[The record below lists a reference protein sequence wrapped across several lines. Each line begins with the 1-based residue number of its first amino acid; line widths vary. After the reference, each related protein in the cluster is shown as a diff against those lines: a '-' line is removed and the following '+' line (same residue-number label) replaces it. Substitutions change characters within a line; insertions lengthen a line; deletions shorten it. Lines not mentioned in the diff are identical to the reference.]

1 MPYTSTS
8 TLAQLIGDAIVPSQ
22 IRNLGGAFTAYVDRF
37 DPYADQHWTQ
47 TGADW
52 ASSDYYDRAKI
63 YYTWWIG
70 TGDNEYLSRANALAL
85 DYRTNYLEA
94 NQYGTSAHWSQIGG
108 VALHAAITGD
118 AASLRAVGAVADTFT
133 APYYLDNLG
142 RTDAAAAM
150 DNRVQA
156 RVLESFLYA
165 QELAAP
171 SQAQPGRDWGA
182 LLHKSLDAI
191 LATQSADGAY
201 RFMQPLQQGYN
212 KPFMVGLLNDA
223 LIRYYETFDA
233 DPRIP
238 DAIRKSIDY
247 MWSNDWVSSAR
258 AFKYIEGTVAGEGD
272 ATPAPDLNNLIVNGF
287 GFIYKL
293 TGDTTYRDRG
303 DAVFSGGV
311 DNAWLAGSKQFN
323 EEYTSSYK
331 YLAYTHPE
339 LASVWSQPTDT
350 TAPTPVTIVDPV
362 KVINGTV
369 GADQL
374 TGGAGLDSISGGA
387 GNDVLTG
394 LGGNDTLLG
403 GAGNDTL
410 AGGVGADQLDG
421 GDGFDTAD
429 YSVAPGGVTVRLDQP
444 SANTGEAAGDRYVS
458 IEGLSGSG
466 YADLLAGDEN
476 ANSLFG
482 AGGADTLVGNG
493 GNDWIGGGLGNDW
506 LSGGAGDD
514 GLDGGDGNDTL
525 IGGSGKSDLRGGKG
539 ADLFVFS
546 NADNA
551 TNTVRDFERADQ
563 LKFIGF
569 GFTKGTDVL
578 AAIHQQGKDVVFQ
591 SQGDTITF
599 QATDLSTLKALAS
612 GWLFE

>member
-1 MPYTSTS
+1 MTYTSTS

-22 IRNLGGAFTAYVDRF
+22 IKNLGGAFATYVDSF
-37 DPYADQHWTQ
+37 DRYADQHWSQ
-47 TGADW
+47 TGANW
-52 ASSDYYDRAKI
+52 ATSDYYDRAKI
-63 YYTWWIG
+63 YYAWWVG

-94 NQYGTSAHWSQIGG
+94 NKYGASAHWSQIGG
-108 VALHAAITGD
+108 VAMHAVITGD

-133 APYYLDNLG
+133 SSYYLDNLG
-142 RTDAAAAM
+142 RTDAAAEM

-156 RVLESFLYA
+156 RVLEAFLYA

-238 DAIRKSIDY
+238 QAIRKSIDY
-247 MWSNDWVSSAR
+247 MWANDWVASAK
-258 AFKYIEGTVAGEGD
+258 AFKYLEGTVAGEGD

-293 TGDTTYRDRG
+293 TGDATYRERG
-303 DAVFSGGV
+303 DAVFAGSV
-311 DNAWLAGSKQFN
+311 ENAWLAGSKQFN
-323 EEYTSSYK
+323 QEYTSSYK
-331 YLAYTHPE
+331 YLAYTHAD
-339 LASVWSQPTDT
+339 LSSVWAQAA
-350 TAPTPVTIVDPV
+350 APAPAPVVVDPV
-362 KVINGTV
+362 TVIDGTS

-374 TGGAGLDSISGGA
+374 QGGSGLDSISGGT
-387 GNDVLTG
+387 GNDVLKG
-394 LGGNDTLLG
+394 LGGADTLIG

-410 AGGVGADQLDG
+410 AGGAGADLLDG
-421 GDGFDTAD
+421 GDGFDTVD
-429 YSVAPGGVTVRLDQP
+429 YSVAPGAVTVRLDQP
-444 SANTGEAAGDRYVS
+444 AANTGEAAGDRFVS
-458 IEGLSGSG
+458 IEGISGSG

-482 AGGADTLVGNG
+482 AGGADSLIGNG
-493 GNDWIGGGLGNDW
+493 GNDWIGGGLGNDT

-514 GLDGGDGNDTL
+514 GLDGGDGLDML
-525 IGGSGKSDLRGGKG
+525 IGGSGRNDLRGGKG

-546 NADNA
+546 NTDNG
-551 TNTVRDFERADQ
+551 THVIRDFERADQ

-569 GFTKGTDVL
+569 GFAKGADVL
-578 AAIHQQGKDVVFQ
+578 AAMQQQGKDVVFQ

-599 QATDLSTLKALAS
+599 QSTDMSLMKALAP
-612 GWLFE
+612 GWFFA